1 MKYKV
6 YQTYTQTDVQEVE
19 ADSEKEAMSMCE
31 DGDGWQDFDTS
42 DYSMFAE
49 EGELF
54 IWENIEYIKQWLP
67 MHGVR

>member
-19 ADSEKEAMSMCE
+19 AKSEEEAMKKCQ
-31 DGDGWQDFDTS
+31 DGDGWQDFDTC
-42 DYSMFAE
+42 DYEMFAE

-54 IWENIEYIKQWLP
+54 I
-67 MHGVR
+67 